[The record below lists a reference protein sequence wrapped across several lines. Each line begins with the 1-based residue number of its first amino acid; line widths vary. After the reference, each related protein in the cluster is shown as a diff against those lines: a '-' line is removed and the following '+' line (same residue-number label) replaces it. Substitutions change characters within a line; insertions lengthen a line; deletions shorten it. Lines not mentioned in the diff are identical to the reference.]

1 MTLRALG
8 VAAILLVFTSSAV
21 AGGVDWS
28 DYIEKPG
35 TSRALPMQKTAPMI
49 DFDEEPAPAKATPTK
64 ATKAKPKR
72 VARTSK
78 AKTNKTKAKS
88 RAKAKRRR

>member
-8 VAAILLVFTSSAV
+8 VVAILMVFSSSAV

-28 DYIEKPG
+28 DYIEPAG
-35 TSRALPMQKTAPMI
+35 GSRPLVTKAAPVAQPETAP
-49 DFDEEPAPAKATPTK
+49 APS
-64 ATKAKPKR
+64 KAKPTKGKANAKAKR
-72 VARTSK
+72 VARSSK
-78 AKTNKTKAKS
+78 AKTNKAKAKS

>member
-1 MTLRALG
+1 MTLRALV

-35 TSRALPMQKTAPMI
+35 SSRPLPMQKTAPI
-49 DFDEEPAPAKATPTK
+49 DFDEEAAPAKTTK

-78 AKTNKTKAKS
+78 AKTNKAKAKS

>member
-8 VAAILLVFTSSAV
+8 VAAILCVFTSSAF

-35 TSRALPMQKTAPMI
+35 SSRPLPAQKSAAIP
-49 DFDEEPAPAKATPTK
+49 DAEPAAAP
-64 ATKAKPKR
+64 TKAKPKAKAKR
-72 VARTSK
+72 VARSSK
-78 AKTNKTKAKS
+78 AKTAKAKAKS

>member
-35 TSRALPMQKTAPMI
+35 SSRALPMQKSAPI

>member
-8 VAAILLVFTSSAV
+8 VAAILMLFSSSAV

-35 TSRALPMQKTAPMI
+35 STRPLPMQKSVPVVDDA
-49 DFDEEPAPAKATPTK
+49 PAPAKATNTS
-64 ATKAKPKR
+64 KAKPKR

-78 AKTNKTKAKS
+78 AKTNKAKAKS